1 MNRRFVFWSTFAV
14 GPLILLSYWRGV
26 SAFEDPVVYWGNV
39 SSDMQSFIVPWMFV
53 AAIGYLLM
61 WHRFFFAWSEEDV
74 ARLHYPWQEEDGK
87 GIQRLM
93 ILYAAFLL
101 TSLVWI
107 DLTRIYIE
115 QPGTLQAVLV
125 VAVLWTAGLASMG
138 FGLLAWATRDEL
150 QGSRAVL
157 AGSIMLSI
165 QCTWWDAIYWVWHF
179 AW

>member
-1 MNRRFVFWSTFAV
+1 MNRKFVFWSTFAV

-53 AAIGYLLM
+53 AAVGYLLM

-107 DLTRIYIE
+107 DLRCKNVSPVRLRLTGLDKVAG
-115 QPGTLQAVLV
+115 QPHAQTPL
-125 VAVLWTAGLASMG
+125 G
-138 FGLLAWATRDEL
+138 FLYRLDNI
-150 QGSRAVL
+150 QG
-157 AGSIMLSI
+157 
-165 QCTWWDAIYWVWHF
+165 F
-179 AW
+179 F